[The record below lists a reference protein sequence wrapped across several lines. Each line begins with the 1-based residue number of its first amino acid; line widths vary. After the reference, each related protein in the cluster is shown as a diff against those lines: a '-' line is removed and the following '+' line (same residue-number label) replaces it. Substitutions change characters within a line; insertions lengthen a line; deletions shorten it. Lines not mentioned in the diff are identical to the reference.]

1 MGWRTKWFWLWG
13 TFPLSCPLSSYLQ
26 LLEVLL
32 LHLLLCYNV
41 RLVLNLVYLLRGAVR
56 LNLRHY
62 PGDRR
67 LESHNHNL
75 RGKLRC
81 YLQLLAS
88 RQTFL
93 SVGKPACQQAT
104 LLCLAG
110 RVSAQRKRT
119 ENPAEWKV
127 MTDKL
132 LLAATLIKR
141 DHRIKQTEA
150 TSDGKYAK
158 RQWLPFI
165 VFKIT
170 IDCLFKFGGSD
181 QSWRPEARVGVK
193 NWKKV
198 KNWTAQAQGW
208 EELRSQESDC
218 STPPSLLQRNNVS
231 PCKTTTRY
239 LVLCT
244 HKYTFKETW
253 GKVWPNLNV

>member
-1 MGWRTKWFWLWG
+1 MQWADEQNGSDSQGL
-13 TFPLSCPLSSYLQ
+13 FPLSCPLSSYLQ

-110 RVSAQRKRT
+110 QSRHSAKGRKIQRSGR
-119 ENPAEWKV
+119 WW
-127 MTDKL
+127 
-132 LLAATLIKR
+132 
-141 DHRIKQTEA
+141 QT
-150 TSDGKYAK
+150 SCY
-158 RQWLPFI
+158 
-165 VFKIT
+165 
-170 IDCLFKFGGSD
+170 
-181 QSWRPEARVGVK
+181 
-193 NWKKV
+193 
-198 KNWTAQAQGW
+198 
-208 EELRSQESDC
+208 
-218 STPPSLLQRNNVS
+218 S
-231 PCKTTTRY
+231 PR
-239 LVLCT
+239 L
-244 HKYTFKETW
+244 W
-253 GKVWPNLNV
+253 LNVTIELNKPRQQTTGNTLRDNGCRLSSLK